1 MLLSIIVPTH
11 ERARYAIPTIEAL
24 LSLGELVEVVVT
36 DTSVIDEISTAIASH
51 PGASRL
57 KLVRP
62 GRKMNVVENFNAGL
76 QAASGNYLAFIG
88 DDDFV
93 MPQIVDLVHW
103 ATDNRVDALMFTSP
117 VLYFWPDF
125 YHKRRGTYYAGTL
138 HVNEFGGAVTEHDVA
153 RAMSDAMDNFGGG
166 VMEIPRAYAGMIAL
180 ELALR
185 IVAKYG
191 SLFGGVSPDIYS
203 ATLIANE
210 SRRCV
215 RIDYP
220 IIVSGASGAS
230 TAGLSANG
238 RHVGGLRANAHIGA
252 FSNLEWDTRIPEF
265 YSVPTVWSYSFLK
278 ALERIGYAKD
288 ANLSRL
294 YVKCFLYHRNYFRE
308 TWNCYRQYAKSI
320 GQVRAA
326 IRMMVSGGK
335 ELTWIAKKIWQIAR
349 GRLAGASTCFVIRD
363 IPDTP
368 HALAVLL
375 RELAERPLAL
385 AKPSPTTPIAQ

>member
-1 MLLSIIVPTH
+1 MLLSIVVPTH
-11 ERARYAIPTIEAL
+11 ERSRYAIPTIDAL

-36 DTSVIDEISTAIASH
+36 DTSAVDEISDAIATH

-76 QAASGNYLAFIG
+76 QAATGTYLAFIG

-93 MPQIVDLVHW
+93 MPQIVELARW
-103 ATDNRVDALMFTSP
+103 ATINRIDALMFTTP

-125 YHKRRGTYYAGTL
+125 HHKRRGTHYAGTL
-138 HVNEFGGAVTEHDVA
+138 HVNNFDSAVAEHDVEK
-153 RAMSDAMDNFGGG
+153 AMSDAMDNFGGG
-166 VMEIPRAYAGMIAL
+166 VMEMPRAYAGMIAR
-180 ELALR
+180 ELALN

-203 ATLIANE
+203 ATLIASE
-210 SRRCV
+210 SKRCV

-238 RHVGGLRANAHIGA
+238 RHVGGLRENAHIGA
-252 FSNLEWDTRIPEF
+252 FANLEWDARIPEF

-294 YVKCFLYHRNYFRE
+294 YVKCFLYHRSYFAE
-308 TWNCYRQYAKSI
+308 TWNCYIAYTRDI
-320 GQVRAA
+320 GRLRAA
-326 IRMMVSGGK
+326 VRMIVSTGK
-335 ELTWIAKKIWQIAR
+335 ELTWIAKKLWRIAI
-349 GRLAGASTCFVIRD
+349 GRISPASTGRVIRD
-363 IPDTP
+363 VRNTKQ
-368 HALAVLL
+368 ALSVLL
-375 RELAERPLAL
+375 GELSERPLML
-385 AKPSPTTPIAQ
+385 KK